1 MKVKS
6 VLLLLGRSKFSNL
19 LFCDWILPMGRKLVV
34 VKCSFGENFV
44 HALCGFASERASER
58 CVYIHV
64 LSTKDDD
71 IRGVESVAD

>member
-1 MKVKS
+1 MKVKG

-44 HALCGFASERASER
+44 HALCGFASE
-58 CVYIHV
+58 
-64 LSTKDDD
+64 
-71 IRGVESVAD
+71 